1 MSAAQAAAIKT
12 IATRRHHVQTT
23 ALRRQCLAHAATMIN
38 AVVAVATIAFAL
50 IIAVAQFVSPR
61 SQIRH
66 GLSLSSTYYCLS
78 FLFPQ
83 PWF

>member
-1 MSAAQAAAIKT
+1 MSAAQAVVTKT
-12 IATRRHHVQTT
+12 IATLRRHVQTI
-23 ALRRQCLAHAATMIN
+23 ALKRQCLAHAATMIN

-50 IIAVAQFVSPR
+50 IIAAAQFVSPR

-78 FLFPQ
+78 FSPFQ
-83 PWF
+83 P